1 MSSKSLNL
9 YPVNNRS
16 VSQITVSVASAAL
29 FNDLYT
35 LLLNPVN
42 TTVARRVQCW
52 ICGCEVYWDEKY
64 LTGREKYF
72 MLPTL
77 FGWEFLKIIYT
88 TSVYQQNRT
97 WRDEHTEHNPFL
109 LNFIKSYVKHDL
121 KERQSKSCGRGE
133 RTPRWGSWLPTLWSG
148 GTPLSPAGTV
158 VHGSW
163 EAHRKPRHRP
173 APGQSE
179 PRGGAS
185 GQAGCSNHQCTP
197 TSGHWSQ
204 DAHRHEPWT
213 HQKSARQ
220 RPGVPLISHW
230 GAFVLKT
237 R

>member
-64 LTGREKYF
+64 LTRREKF
-72 MLPTL
+72 NWLRIV
-77 FGWEFLKIIYT
+77 FIIYT

-109 LNFIKSYVKHDL
+109 LNFINSYVKHEL
-121 KERQSKSCGRGE
+121 KERQSRSCGRGE
-133 RTPRWGSWLPTLWSG
+133 RTPHWGSWLPTLWSG

-158 VHGSW
+158 VHDSL
-163 EAHRKPRHRP
+163 EARRRPRRHP

-185 GQAGCSNHQCTP
+185 GQAGCSNHQCAP

-204 DAHRHEPWT
+204 DAHRYKLWT
-213 HQKSARQ
+213 HQKKSARQ
-220 RPGVPLISHW
+220 RPGVQLISHW